1 MKEAMM
7 EPLASDRLPIPFS
20 VGCIQVT
27 LSNGNTMEQEP
38 AKWALVGLSFLALIS
53 SLVHSIIAQSVGA
66 AQWRVVDVFMTIQ
79 HVAITALVSVSFPQA
94 FVSFA
99 LNFAW
104 SIGLVTLGGLQSS
117 LTSTREATG
126 GSDTAVLGQGLIA
139 QLGRDTSVWLEAQ
152 SPASP
157 GSTLDFINSLAMNL
171 VNGSQDTPAAHQ
183 GELSALTAN
192 TSHFRAISPYPGMGY
207 WKRAALYA
215 PNTGA
220 GGYTVTQTST
230 GTLPLISNSSDT
242 ATGGLV
248 VLAQRA
254 GIPADNVFM
263 TMLVSMFI
271 FIGIILAAIGVTLLI
286 VSLFRLLT
294 TKSENT
300 TAHWSRRVTR
310 PSEVGYLVAAFMGRA
325 LLVIFPVFCIFAF
338 YQWRFG
344 DSWVPDFLAA
354 IFMAFLLVAIAIF
367 FVPLFKNAR
376 RASSRSLYYE
386 STPPVLANRATKR
399 WGHMAHPYRPRF
411 FWFALAFLA
420 MSVARA
426 CFIGFAQGDGFVQSV
441 GLLVLEV
448 LFFLVLCIFRVG
460 RDKKSDAVFIVLG
473 IFRIASWA
481 VCIALTSRAG
491 LTYIP
496 RVIVGFVIIVVTGL
510 PVVYVFIFLV
520 VMDLVSPFRPSK
532 LRGKHWRGEQR
543 EDLQT
548 EKTTGEKARDS
559 LEGRHTYD
567 TAAAGQSTF
576 PETTAHSASSASGE
590 TSIDA
595 SPVQTTAPPT
605 AFSTAVNAGGS
616 GGAQEGEAVSSRVA

>member
-1 MKEAMM
+1 
-7 EPLASDRLPIPFS
+7 
-20 VGCIQVT
+20 
-27 LSNGNTMEQEP
+27 MEQEP

-79 HVAITALVSVSFPQA
+79 HVAITALVSVSFPQV

-99 LNFAW
+99 LNFVW
-104 SIGLVTLGGLQSS
+104 SIGIVTLGGLQSS
-117 LTSTREATG
+117 LTSTRLATG
-126 GSDTAVLGQGLIA
+126 GADTAVLGQALTA
-139 QLGRDTSVWLEAQ
+139 QLGRDTAVWLE
-152 SPASP
+152 STSSTSS
-157 GSTLDFINSLAMNL
+157 GSTLDFISSLFVNL
-171 VNGSQDTPAAHQ
+171 AGVSQNTKTVQQAKLPA
-183 GELSALTAN
+183 LVAN
-192 TSHFRAISPYPGMGY
+192 TSHFQAMSPYPGTGY
-207 WKRAALYA
+207 WKRAAALYA
-215 PNTGA
+215 PNTGP

-242 ATGGLV
+242 AHGGLV

-254 GIPADNVFM
+254 GVPAENVFM

-271 FIGIILAAIGVTLLI
+271 FIGIVLAAIGITLLI
-286 VSLFRLLT
+286 VALFRLLT
-294 TKSENT
+294 TKSEST
-300 TAHWSRRVTR
+300 TSHWSRRVTR

-354 IFMAFLLVAIAIF
+354 IFMAFLLVAIAVF

-376 RASSRSLYYE
+376 RASSNSLYYE

-399 WGHMAHPYRPRF
+399 WGHMAHPFRPRF
-411 FWFALAFLA
+411 FWFSLAFLV

-426 CFIGFAQGDGFVQSV
+426 CFIGFAQGNGFVQSV

-448 LFFLVLCIFRVG
+448 LFFLVLCVFRVG
-460 RDKKSDAVFIVLG
+460 RDKKSDAVFIVLA

-481 VCIALTSRAG
+481 VCIALTERVG

-496 RVIVGFVIIVVTGL
+496 RVIVGFVIVVVTGL
-510 PVVYVFIFLV
+510 PIIYVFIFLV

-532 LRGKHWRGEQR
+532 LRGKHWRGERR
-543 EDLQT
+543 EDLQ
-548 EKTTGEKARDS
+548 GQPAMVEKARGSSEGERTHES
-559 LEGRHTYD
+559 LGG
-567 TAAAGQSTF
+567 GQSTF
-576 PETTAHSASSASGE
+576 PEMTVQTGSSASGE

-595 SPVQTTAPPT
+595 APAQTTAPPT

-616 GGAQEGEAVSSRVA
+616 GAAHEGEQTSSRVG